1 MPVLRRGLFVV
12 VCFWGMPNTCLEDD
26 AKSSALFVSIPKQN
40 APFSCYRPVTQ
51 YTKPKT
57 QNTMKRRFLFTI
69 SALVLL
75 SLLPSCNGSDYEF
88 APYKGCRWQA
98 PYGDDTLCLEL
109 LTASDVQLTSK
120 TSGKV
125 LACGLYDTHRS
136 KFPFTAFQTEIKGVQ
151 YRFAYALFNKE
162 LDMVLYGDSLNLLCD
177 TVPVAWSLPFCH
189 FVER

>member
-1 MPVLRRGLFVV
+1 
-12 VCFWGMPNTCLEDD
+12 
-26 AKSSALFVSIPKQN
+26 
-40 APFSCYRPVTQ
+40 
-51 YTKPKT
+51 
-57 QNTMKRRFLFTI
+57 MKRRILFTI
-69 SALVLL
+69 SALVAVLL

-120 TSGKV
+120 TSGQV
-125 LACGLYDTHRS
+125 LARGLYDTHRF

-177 TVPVAWSLPFCH
+177 TVPVAWSLPFATLLSDEEIANINNKEPGLNDL
-189 FVER
+189 VNDLK

>member
-1 MPVLRRGLFVV
+1 
-12 VCFWGMPNTCLEDD
+12 
-26 AKSSALFVSIPKQN
+26 
-40 APFSCYRPVTQ
+40 
-51 YTKPKT
+51 
-57 QNTMKRRFLFTI
+57 MKRRILFTI
-69 SALVLL
+69 SLLVAVLL

-120 TSGKV
+120 TSGQV
-125 LACGLYDTHRS
+125 LARGLYDTHRF

-177 TVPVAWSLPFCH
+177 TVPVAWSLPFATLLRDEEIANINNKGTG
-189 FVER
+189 FE

>member
-1 MPVLRRGLFVV
+1 
-12 VCFWGMPNTCLEDD
+12 
-26 AKSSALFVSIPKQN
+26 
-40 APFSCYRPVTQ
+40 
-51 YTKPKT
+51 
-57 QNTMKRRFLFTI
+57 MKRRFLFTI

-120 TSGKV
+120 TSGQV
-125 LACGLYDTHRS
+125 LARGLYDTHRF

-177 TVPVAWSLPFCH
+177 TVPVEWNCG
-189 FVER
+189 FVPLAK

>member
-1 MPVLRRGLFVV
+1 
-12 VCFWGMPNTCLEDD
+12 
-26 AKSSALFVSIPKQN
+26 
-40 APFSCYRPVTQ
+40 
-51 YTKPKT
+51 
-57 QNTMKRRFLFTI
+57 MKRRILFTI
-69 SALVLL
+69 SALVAVLL
-75 SLLPSCNGSDYEF
+75 SLLSSCNGSDYEF

-125 LACGLYDTHRS
+125 LARGLYDTHRF

-177 TVPVAWSLPFCH
+177 TVPVAWSLPFATLLSDEEIANINNKRTG
-189 FVER
+189 FE

>member
-1 MPVLRRGLFVV
+1 
-12 VCFWGMPNTCLEDD
+12 
-26 AKSSALFVSIPKQN
+26 
-40 APFSCYRPVTQ
+40 
-51 YTKPKT
+51 
-57 QNTMKRRFLFTI
+57 MKRRILFTI
-69 SALVLL
+69 SALVAVLL
-75 SLLPSCNGSDYEF
+75 SLLPSCNGGDYEF

-125 LACGLYDTHRS
+125 LARGLYDTHRS

-177 TVPVAWSLPFCH
+177 TVPSEWSYS
-189 FVER
+189 FVPLGKK

>member
-1 MPVLRRGLFVV
+1 
-12 VCFWGMPNTCLEDD
+12 
-26 AKSSALFVSIPKQN
+26 
-40 APFSCYRPVTQ
+40 
-51 YTKPKT
+51 
-57 QNTMKRRFLFTI
+57 MKRRILFTI
-69 SALVLL
+69 SALVAVLL
-75 SLLPSCNGSDYEF
+75 SLLPSCNGRDYEF

-120 TSGKV
+120 TSGQV
-125 LACGLYDTHRS
+125 LARGLYDTHRF

-177 TVPVAWSLPFCH
+177 TVPVAWSLPFATLLSDEEIANINNKRTG
-189 FVER
+189 FE